1 MQIFNKSKKYPTEKR
16 SRKPEDASSSHSE
29 MKEPAKADPVPPP
42 LPELMESAKPVKAIK
57 DTFVSQGTQ
66 LTGTIEGQGNIIVEG
81 VIEGSLTCSHQV
93 RIEPTGQVK
102 GEIHA
107 QHIMINGSVEGSCH
121 ADSLAIQPKGH
132 MRGDIFTDE
141 FSIEKGGVFVGQSQL
156 MPQTAAGAGKV
167 TALKTARH
175 APAEATPTLPEPQQ
189 AK

>member
-1 MQIFNKSKKYPTEKR
+1 MQIFNKSKKNPTEKR
-16 SRKPEDASSSHSE
+16 SRKPEDARSSHSE
-29 MKEPAKADPVPPP
+29 MKEPVKADPVPPP
-42 LPELMESAKPVKAIK
+42 LSELMESAKPVKAIK

-121 ADSLAIQPKGH
+121 ADSLTIQPKGH

-167 TALKTARH
+167 TALKTVRP
-175 APAEATPTLPEPQQ
+175 APAEATPPLPEPQQ